1 MHLKMRIKKKLQLG
15 IGLLFL
21 LNVLVG
27 FLALIYF
34 NQLSRDTKSIL
45 SANYKTLTLT
55 NELSHVLHLSKGWN
69 TDQSAQFKNLLVSQS
84 KSNTPLSEELLTG
97 EIIDRFE
104 QLSHSKNQDSIED
117 FKGVIQQKLDRIN
130 QINIQSIYNKNLK
143 TQQTLNEVK
152 LTLTLITVFCL
163 LIGFS
168 FMVNFPGY
176 ISNPLADLIEG
187 IKGIAEKKYN
197 QRLTI
202 RSGDEFGDV
211 ANAFN
216 RMAGKLNEYESSN
229 LAKVLFEKH
238 RIETIIDQ
246 MRDVIIGFD
255 DTNHIQ
261 FINKIGLQLLDIPE
275 VELIGKYAPEAALEY
290 SILHTIISKDENRDV
305 QITTSAGDRF
315 FTKDVVDVN
324 YQGNEL
330 GKVIV
335 LKNITTFHELDEA
348 KTNFIATIS
357 HELKTPI
364 SSIKLSLKL
373 LEDSRIGDINDE
385 QRALLKNIKDE
396 SQRLLKITGELLD
409 ISQVESGNINL
420 NITESTP
427 LSIVNY
433 AADTVQFQAKQ
444 KQVSIQIV
452 SDDMLDTISADEE
465 KTAWVLVN
473 LLSNALR
480 YSPKNSVITVQLKQ
494 LEKYVEISVQD
505 QGPGIEEQYQ
515 SKIFN
520 RYFQVPSVVKEKSGT
535 GLGLAISKDFIEA
548 QKGKIFIES
557 QPDKG
562 SRFGFTLPVYRQK
575 MV

>member
-1 MHLKMRIKKKLQLG
+1 MRIKKKLQLG

-21 LNVLVG
+21 LNLLVG
-27 FLALIYF
+27 FLSLIYF
-34 NQLSRDTKSIL
+34 NKLSHDTKSIL
-45 SANYKTLTLT
+45 SANYKTLNLT
-55 NELSHVLHLSKGWN
+55 NELSQVLHQKVGWSA
-69 TDQSAQFKNLLVSQS
+69 TQSARFKALLGDQSKT
-84 KSNTPLSEELLTG
+84 NTPISEELLTG
-97 EIIDRFE
+97 EIMDRFE
-104 QLSHSKNQDSIED
+104 QLSGLRNTDSVET
-117 FKGVIQQKLDRIN
+117 FKAAIQQKLDRIN
-130 QINIQSIYNKNLK
+130 QINIQSIYNKNIK
-143 TQQTLNEVK
+143 TQKTLNEVK

-168 FMVNFPGY
+168 FMINFPGY

-187 IKGIAEKKYN
+187 IKGITEKKYN

-202 RSGDEFGDV
+202 RTGDEFGDV
-211 ANAFN
+211 ASAFN

-229 LAKVLFEKH
+229 LAKVLFEKQ

-261 FINKIGLQLLDIPE
+261 FINKTGLQLLNIPE
-275 VELIGKYAPEAALEY
+275 AELIGKYAPEAAMQH
-290 SILHTIISKDENRDV
+290 SILHTIMSKDENREV
-305 QITTSAGDRF
+305 PITTTAGDRF
-315 FTKDVVDVN
+315 FTKDIVDVN
-324 YQGNEL
+324 YQGKEL

-373 LEDSRIGDINDE
+373 LEDSRVGEINDE
-385 QRALLKNIKDE
+385 QRSLLKNIKED
-396 SQRLLKITGELLD
+396 SNRLLKITGELLD
-409 ISQVESGNINL
+409 LSQVESGNINL
-420 NITESTP
+420 NIQETDA
-427 LSIVNY
+427 LAIVNY
-433 AADTVQFQAKQ
+433 AAQTVQFQAKQ
-444 KQVSIQIV
+444 KQVSIKI
-452 SDDMLDTISADEE
+452 MAGNYLPTILADEE

-480 YSPKNSVITVQLKQ
+480 YSPELSEIIVNLKQ
-494 LEKYVEISVQD
+494 IEKQVEFSVKD
-505 QGPGIEEQYQ
+505 QGPGIEAKYQ
-515 SKIFN
+515 EKIFN
-520 RYFQVPSVVKEKSGT
+520 RYFQVPSSSKAKSGT

-557 QPDKG
+557 TMGNG
-562 SRFGFTLPVYRQK
+562 SCFSFMLPVSPQK
-575 MV
+575 L

>member
-1 MHLKMRIKKKLQLG
+1 MRIKKKLQLG

-27 FLALIYF
+27 FLALVYF
-34 NQLSRDTKSIL
+34 NQLSLDTKSIL
-45 SANYKTLTLT
+45 SANYKTLNLT
-55 NELSHVLHLSKGWN
+55 NELSQVLHQSRGWTIGRSTEFKALLN
-69 TDQSAQFKNLLVSQS
+69 DQGKTS
-84 KSNTPLSEELLTG
+84 TPISEELLTG

-104 QLSHSKNQDSIED
+104 QLSNSKNIDSIETS
-117 FKGVIQQKLDRIN
+117 KAAIQQKLDRIN
-130 QINIQSIYNKNLK
+130 QINIKSIYDKNLK
-143 TQQTLNEVK
+143 TQKTLNEVK

-187 IKGIAEKKYN
+187 IKGITEKKYN

-202 RSGDEFGDV
+202 RSGDEFGDL

-216 RMAGKLNEYESSN
+216 KMAGRLNEYESTN
-229 LAKVLFEKH
+229 LAKVLFEKQ

-261 FINKIGLQLLDIPE
+261 FINKTGLQLLNIPE
-275 VELIGKYAPEAALEY
+275 GELIGKYAPEAAMQH
-290 SILHTIISKDENRDV
+290 SILHTVISKDENREV
-305 QITTSAGDRF
+305 QITTAAGNRF
-315 FTKDVVDVN
+315 FTKDTVDVN
-324 YQGNEL
+324 YQGKEL

-335 LKNITTFHELDEA
+335 LKNVTTFHELDEA

-373 LEDSRIGDINDE
+373 LEDARIGEVNDE

-409 ISQVESGNINL
+409 MSQAESGNINL

-427 LSIVNY
+427 LSIVVY

-444 KQVSIQIV
+444 KKVNIQII
-452 SDDMLDTISADEE
+452 SDDKLTTIAADKE

-480 YSPKNSVITVQLKQ
+480 YSPTNSIITVQIKRLDTFI
-494 LEKYVEISVQD
+494 EISVQD

-520 RYFQVPSVVKEKSGT
+520 RYFQVPSATKDKTGT

-557 QPDKG
+557 QPGKG
-562 SRFGFTLPVYRQK
+562 SRFGFTMPIYRQK
-575 MV
+575 SV

>member
-1 MHLKMRIKKKLQLG
+1 MRIKKKLQLG

-55 NELSHVLHLSKGWN
+55 NELSHVLHLSRGWN
-69 TDQSAQFKNLLVSQS
+69 IDQSARFKRLLASQS
-84 KSNTPLSEELLTG
+84 KSNTALAEELLTG

-104 QLSHSKNQDSIED
+104 QITQSKDQDSIESY
-117 FKGVIQQKLDRIN
+117 KGVIQQKLDKIN

-143 TQQTLNEVK
+143 TQKTLNEVK

-176 ISNPLADLIEG
+176 ISNPLVDLIEG
-187 IKGIAEKKYN
+187 IKGITEKKYN

-216 RMAGKLNEYESSN
+216 KMAGKLNEYESSN

-261 FINKIGLQLLDIPE
+261 FINKKGLKLLNIPE
-275 VELIGKYAPEAALEY
+275 NELIGKYAPEAALQH
-290 SILHTIISKDENRDV
+290 SILHTIVSKDESREV
-305 QITTSAGDRF
+305 QITTPTGNRF
-315 FTKDVVDVN
+315 FTKDTVDVN
-324 YQGNEL
+324 YQGKEL

-373 LEDSRIGDINDE
+373 LEDARIGDINDE

-409 ISQVESGNINL
+409 MSQVESGNINL

-433 AADTVQFQAKQ
+433 AVETVLFQAKQ
-444 KQVSIQIV
+444 KHVSIQIISEEV
-452 SDDMLDTISADEE
+452 LNTISADEE
-465 KTAWVLVN
+465 KTAWVIVN

-480 YSPKNSVITVQLKQ
+480 YSPENSTITIQLKQ
-494 LEKYVEISVQD
+494 LEKQVEISVQD

-520 RYFQVPSVVKEKSGT
+520 RYFQVPSLIKGKSGT

-548 QKGKIFIES
+548 QKGQIFIES
-557 QPDKG
+557 QPEHG
-562 SRFGFTLPVYRQK
+562 SRFGFTLPIYKQK
-575 MV
+575 NI

>member
-1 MHLKMRIKKKLQLG
+1 MRIKKKLQLG

-21 LNVLVG
+21 LNLLVG

-34 NQLSRDTKSIL
+34 NQLSRETKSIL
-45 SANYKTLTLT
+45 SANYKTLNLT
-55 NELSHVLHLSKGWN
+55 NELSQVLHQKVAWSAA
-69 TDQSAQFKNLLVSQS
+69 QSARFKALLAAQS
-84 KSNTPLSEELLTG
+84 KTNTPISEELLTG
-97 EIIDRFE
+97 EIMDRFE
-104 QLSHSKNQDSIED
+104 QLKNSRNTDSIET
-117 FKGVIQQKLDRIN
+117 FKAAIQQKLDRIN
-130 QINIQSIYNKNLK
+130 QINIKSIYNKNLK
-143 TQQTLNEVK
+143 TQKTLNEVK

-187 IKGIAEKKYN
+187 IKGITEKKYN

-202 RSGDEFGDV
+202 RTGDEFGDV

-229 LAKVLFEKH
+229 LAKVLFEKQ

-261 FINKIGLQLLDIPE
+261 FINKTGLQLLNIPE
-275 VELIGKYAPEAALEY
+275 GELIGKYAPEAAMQH
-290 SILHTIISKDENRDV
+290 SILHTIMSKDENREV
-305 QITTSAGDRF
+305 QIATTAGDRF
-315 FTKDVVDVN
+315 FTKDIVDVN
-324 YQGNEL
+324 YQGKEL

-373 LEDSRIGDINDE
+373 LEDARIGEVNDE

-409 ISQVESGNINL
+409 MSQAESGNIKL
-420 NITESTP
+420 DITESNS

-433 AADTVQFQAKQ
+433 ATDTVQFQAKQ
-444 KQVSIQIV
+444 KQVAIQIV
-452 SDDMLDTISADEE
+452 SDEMLCTIAADEE
-465 KTAWVLVN
+465 KTAWVVVN

-480 YSPKNSVITVQLKQ
+480 YSPENSTITIQLKQ
-494 LEKYVEISVQD
+494 LDKYIEFSVQD

-520 RYFQVPSVVKEKSGT
+520 RYFQVPSTAKEKIGT

-557 QPDKG
+557 LPGQG
-562 SRFGFTLPVYRQK
+562 SRFGFTLPVYRAK
-575 MV
+575 SSA

>member
-27 FLALIYF
+27 FLALVYF

-45 SANYKTLTLT
+45 SANYKKLNLT
-55 NELSHVLHLSKGWN
+55 NELSKVLHERKAWTN
-69 TDQSAQFKNLLVSQS
+69 TQSAKINALIAEQS
-84 KSNTPLSEELLTG
+84 DTNMSIPEELLTA

-104 QLSHSKNQDSIED
+104 QLSASRNTDSIEA
-117 FKGVIQQKLDRIN
+117 FKLTIQQQLNRIN
-130 QINIQSIYNKNLK
+130 QLNIRSIYNKNLK
-143 TQQTLNEVK
+143 TQKTLNEVK
-152 LTLTLITVFCL
+152 LTLTLTTVFCL

-187 IKGIAEKKYN
+187 IKGITEKKYN

-202 RSGDEFGDV
+202 RTGDEFGDV

-216 RMAGKLNEYESSN
+216 KMATKLNEYENSN
-229 LAKVLFEKH
+229 LAKVLFEKQ

-261 FINKIGLQLLDIPE
+261 FVNKTGLQLLHIPE
-275 VELIGKYAPEAALEY
+275 VELIGKYAPEAAMKH
-290 SILHTIISKDENRDV
+290 SILHAIMSKDENREI
-305 QITTSAGDRF
+305 QIATTTGDRF

-324 YQGNEL
+324 YQGKEL

-348 KTNFIATIS
+348 KTHFIATIS

-373 LEDSRIGDINDE
+373 LEDSRIGDVNDE

-409 ISQVESGNINL
+409 MSQAESGNINL
-420 NITESTP
+420 NITESST

-444 KQVSIQIV
+444 KQVSIKIV
-452 SDDMLDTISADEE
+452 SDDMLRSIAADEE

-473 LLSNALR
+473 FLSNALR
-480 YSPKNSVITVQLKQ
+480 YSPAKSVITIQIKQ
-494 LEKYVEISVQD
+494 LEKYVEISVKD

-520 RYFQVPSVVKEKSGT
+520 RYFQIPSLVKEKTGT

-557 QPDKG
+557 EPGSG
-562 SRFGFTLPVYRQK
+562 SRFGFTLPVYRSK
-575 MV
+575 S